1 MINYWKL
8 IQAKEYDVAEEKF
21 KTDNDVYRCAN
32 KMLNVKLS
40 FDYNLTEK
48 LDQFFPDRLNTS
60 VVDFFNDT
68 WITLRKDMK
77 KEEYTTDQI
86 HEVWYKLR
94 KLIIHSLIARNRS
107 EKEHDSTNCIS
118 LFSRDEIDMIVEIIK
133 YKNGK
138 NVPIRPGREAN
149 QDLIGMEFSTEMWN
163 DIQDALYHVFSF
175 YCESYFT
182 LYLIDHY
189 WFKIVDALCKYGYK
203 NRILDVHAHMRTK
216 IFTPYLKEIKHEEL
230 PYPYNTISYSIDKKK
245 KAINEIMYRYG
256 YTEESFLK
264 IYFKCSRDH
273 NMNADESLAIIDVKK
288 CMNMIYDCTDLKV
301 IKNALED
308 LDYAVDYLKTL
319 VGTNIQGQLETA

>member
-8 IQAKEYDVAEEKF
+8 IQTKEYAIAEEKF

-48 LDQFFPDRLNTS
+48 LDRFFPDRLNIS

-68 WITLRKDMK
+68 WITLRNDME
-77 KEEYTTDQI
+77 KEGYETDQI

-118 LFSRDEIDMIVEIIK
+118 LFSSDEIDMILEFIR
-133 YKNGK
+133 YKDLDD
-138 NVPIRPGREAN
+138 VPIYPGREAN
-149 QDLIGMEFSTEMWN
+149 QDLVGMEFSTEIWN
-163 DIQDALYHVFSF
+163 DIQDALYYEFSF
-175 YCESYFT
+175 HAAAYFSFRR
-182 LYLIDHY
+182 INRY
-189 WFKIVDALCKYGYK
+189 WFKIVDALSKYGYK

-273 NMNADESLAIIDVKK
+273 NMNADESLATIDVKK
-288 CMNMIYDCTDLKV
+288 YMNTIYDCTDPKV
-301 IKNALED
+301 VKDALED
-308 LDYAVDYLKTL
+308 LDYAVDYMKTL
-319 VGTNIQGQLETA
+319 VGTNTQGQLETA